1 MNMLHILANDGFI
14 CVNKRIIRQLGL
26 EEAVIIGELASI
38 YVYNETRGTLEDGWF
53 YATIERIEENT
64 GLSEYKQQQ
73 VISKLC
79 NLGILQQKFMG
90 MPRRKYF
97 IFDTEKLIQFIEG
110 NIPEIQAPENSEA
123 VRPVPENSEASS
135 RKFGGKLPKIRRQAP
150 ENSEAI
156 YNNNYNNTYKNT
168 DNNPSKGISNKN
180 INILENTKKST
191 PTPPRVSTP
200 QVQAGLRLPNKV
212 KAKLLD
218 FDTDTRKSLENY
230 CLFLADTYSLPER
243 TLLNR
248 IDEICRQARNVG
260 AAIQA
265 ICKYNINGGYKTLYV
280 PGNLSRVVSDAVV
293 ISEEVSEDDFV
304 RDADGNIEEIW

>member
-1 MNMLHILANDGFI
+1 MNMLHLLANDGFI
-14 CVNKRIIRQLGL
+14 CVNKRIIKQLGL
-26 EEAVIIGELASI
+26 EEAIIIGELASI
-38 YVYNETRGTLEDGWF
+38 YVYNENRDTLEDGWF

-73 VISKLC
+73 AISKLC

-90 MPRRKYF
+90 MPRRRYF
-97 IFDTEKLIQFIEG
+97 IFDTKKLVQFIEG
-110 NIPEIQAPENSEA
+110 NIPENPVPENSGAGLPVPENSGTSSRKFRNKLPKIQEQAPENS
-123 VRPVPENSEASS
+123 
-135 RKFGGKLPKIRRQAP
+135 GT
-150 ENSEAI
+150 I

-180 INILENTKKST
+180 TNILENNIKSM
-191 PTPPRVSTP
+191 PNPPRVSAP
-200 QVQAGLRLPNKV
+200 QVQAGSRLPNKV

-230 CLFLADTYSLPER
+230 CLFLADTYNLPER

-248 IDEICRQARNVG
+248 IDEVCRKARNVG

-265 ICKYNINGGYKTLYV
+265 ICNYNINGGYKTLYV
-280 PGNLSRVVSDAVV
+280 PGNLSRVVSDAVA
-293 ISEEVSEDDFV
+293 ISEEASEDDFV